1 MSYCVPYR
9 TETVYENR
17 KAATQAA
24 QKEADCQKQLEAALK
39 KVAELEAQ
47 IAEAHKNP
55 CCPLFKIESITGVG
69 KEVLVTFDNCTYI
82 KAPMDVVDE
91 SLSKAKTDADSAKV
105 EELTKALEALKT
117 KVDEVAA
124 KEDKD
129 TVFDP
134 SALETRVAALEAKD
148 TSSTDLSALEARVT
162 ALEGKED
169 KDTIFDPESLIGRI
183 SALENKED
191 KDTVYD
197 DTAIRNLIE
206 ALQNK
211 EDKDTVFDP
220 SALEA
225 RVKALEDAPAGEKVD
240 TTKFVR
246 KDELV
251 DVQDFEGNT
260 SFRAIPAEQPTP
272 RRPEAA

>member
-1 MSYCVPYR
+1 MAYTQSSCGCTKPE
-9 TETVYENR
+9 ETGNR
-17 KAATQAA
+17 
-24 QKEADCQKQLEAALK
+24 
-39 KVAELEAQ
+39 
-47 IAEAHKNP
+47 
-55 CCPLFKIESITGVG
+55 CPLRKIKSIAKSGDYVI
-69 KEVLVTFDNCTYI
+69 VTFDDCTFL
-82 KAPMDVVDE
+82 KASFNVVDDTFGGTTLPKLPE
-91 SLSKAKTDADSAKV
+91 TDTELKKEVDS
-105 EELTKALEALKT
+105 LKT
-117 KVDEVAA
+117 KVDKLGS

-129 TVFDP
+129 TVYDD
-134 SALETRVAALEAKD
+134 SALVKRIETLEA
-148 TSSTDLSALEARVT
+148 
-162 ALEGKED
+162 KED

-183 SALENKED
+183 AALEGKED

-225 RVKALEDAPAGEKVD
+225 RVKALEDAPAGDKVD

-251 DVQDFEGNT
+251 DVQNWAGTTRFKAYPADV
-260 SFRAIPAEQPTP
+260 IPKTVY
-272 RRPEAA
+272 PEDRL

>member
-1 MSYCVPYR
+1 MSCCVPCK

-24 QKEADCQKQLEAALK
+24 Q

-105 EELTKALEALKT
+105 EELTKALEVLKT

-169 KDTIFDPESLIGRI
+169 KDTIFDPSTLEARI
-183 SALENKED
+183 SALESKED

-197 DTAIRNLIE
+197 DSALVKRIE
-206 ALQNK
+206 TLEAK
-211 EDKDTVFDP
+211 EDKDTIFDP
-220 SALEA
+220 TELVERTAKVEA
-225 RVKALEDAPAGEKVD
+225 RVQALEDTPAGDKVD
-240 TTKFVR
+240 TTQFVR

-260 SFRAIPAEQPTP
+260 SFRAIPPIP